1 MGTPQ
6 VLNQVLKRMI
16 MGVLVIPNIIV
27 GVTKIKK
34 IAMKQD
40 PQMYQGV
47 ANGDPPSPQPSP
59 KKDDNGC
66 IGDSQY
72 NCGGY
77 KNKKDCNEAGPS
89 DVPGGCKWGPPKSST
104 KS

>member
-1 MGTPQ
+1 MSTTADSEKFLLLGIFVFVLMG
-6 VLNQVLKRMI
+6 L
-16 MGVLVIPNIIV
+16 IV
-27 GVTKIKK
+27 GGIIIFGKK
-34 IAMKQD
+34 
-40 PQMYQGV
+40 
-47 ANGDPPSPQPSP
+47 NGNVCS
-59 KKDDNGC
+59 
-66 IGDSQY
+66 GDSQY